1 MRLYVH
7 AISSYRS
14 DREILNIKKELKQK
28 SKMDLRRKEEF
39 IYAGLFGA
47 LRLQENCEIQ
57 RESELYLTSG
67 FGNINILAKMN
78 EYIVEKQEYIKLF
91 DFINMLGNTTNFYV
105 ASELG
110 IKGKSIFEI
119 SDNFTYFHT
128 LISIYASIL
137 KNNNEVIIGAI
148 DLASHNPE
156 VMKRVGGVDE
166 SVNVVSSV
174 MYQKVSFEAKN
185 ALCSLEFD
193 SRFYTKSEIES
204 LIENENREV
213 IFSTRCDN
221 KNNEYFETFASYVVN
236 DMILK
241 AKNCLYIEC
250 YEEKYKILKITPL

>member
-14 DREILNIKKELKQK
+14 DREDLDIKKELKQK
-28 SKMDLRRKEEF
+28 CKIDLRRKEEF
-39 IYAGLFGA
+39 IYAGLLGA
-47 LRLQENCEIQ
+47 LRLQENGDIK

-78 EYIVEKQEYIKLF
+78 EYIVEKKEHIKLF

-156 VMKRVGGVDE
+156 VMKRVAGVEE
-166 SVNVVSSV
+166 SVNAVSSV
-174 MYQKVSFEAKN
+174 MYQKVSLESKN
-185 ALCSLEFD
+185 ALCALEFD
-193 SRFYTKSEIES
+193 TKFYSKSEIET
-204 LIENENREV
+204 LIEKENREV
-213 IFSTRCDN
+213 VFSMRCDTE
-221 KNNEYFETFASYVVN
+221 NNNYFETFASCVVN

-241 AKNCLYIEC
+241 AQNCLYIEC
-250 YEEKYKILKITPL
+250 YEEKYKILKVTPL